1 MHQWDWRASVMM
13 KHTDQSLEWRLITA
27 HSHCELKCLQRS
39 WSPHHQAM
47 IKKAGWVTTVCWRF
61 EFSISDREVTIVTLF
76 HAHDLFFSF
85 FLLTFIVWKW
95 CLISSFIGLCNQISY
110 LTLALKY
117 TEWTRARF
125 QGQLYLKKE
134 MWMHVAVW
142 DWSMNQQEATC
153 ECGEAWTVRESGKV
167 DSNTGKTHSVE
178 NEKQLQSVTVSWS
191 K

>member
-1 MHQWDWRASVMM
+1 
-13 KHTDQSLEWRLITA
+13 
-27 HSHCELKCLQRS
+27 
-39 WSPHHQAM
+39 M

-125 QGQLYLKKE
+125 QGQLYLKKK
-134 MWMHVAVW
+134 MWMQVAVW

-167 DSNTGKTHSVE
+167 HSNTGKTHSVE